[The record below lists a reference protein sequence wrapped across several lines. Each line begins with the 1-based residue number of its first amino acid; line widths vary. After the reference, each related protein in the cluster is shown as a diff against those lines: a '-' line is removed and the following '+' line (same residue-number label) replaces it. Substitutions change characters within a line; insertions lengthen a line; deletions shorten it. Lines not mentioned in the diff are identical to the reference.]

1 MGATLCP
8 HQIKERQMT
17 EAERK
22 ELEELRKFKAE
33 IESKPK
39 EPELPPLE
47 QRILADYNKG
57 IAIVEIARRHS
68 VPVEQ
73 ILSITGNS
81 ELLEVTVIGDQID
94 PEDIGNQG
102 TYNPGVTYRVKY
114 TTN

>member
-8 HQIKERQMT
+8 HQIKERHMT
-17 EAERK
+17 DAERK

-73 ILSITGNS
+73 ILAITNNTD
-81 ELLEVTVIGDQID
+81 LLEVTVIGDQVD
-94 PEDIGNQG
+94 HEDIGNQG
-102 TYNPGVTYRVKY
+102 TYNPGVTYKVKY

>member
-1 MGATLCP
+1 
-8 HQIKERQMT
+8 MT
-17 EAERK
+17 EAEKK

-33 IESKPK
+33 IEAKPK

-73 ILSITGNS
+73 ILVLTGNQD
-81 ELLEVTVIGDQID
+81 LLQVTFIGDQID
-94 PEDIGNQG
+94 PTDIGNQG
-102 TYNPGVTYRVKY
+102 TYNPGQVIPVKY